1 MAVKRFTKRNRK
13 VSGKLSRKQKG
24 GMYGVNSRQHGLPG
38 PGEPSAAFRMP
49 SKEYTIQFV
58 KRRTNA
64 ADSRQQANSLQR
76 QQTTQNM
83 QTVTKFFQQQ
93 QKTPLQ
99 TRFVSALP
107 NIFIKQGS
115 NAANYRQSRTNMR
128 TARKGLNHN
137 DYGVAKSRG
146 KQAGKDAKSIKRGF
160 TRA

>member
-13 VSGKLSRKQKG
+13 VSGKLSRKQRG
-24 GMYGVNSRQHGLPG
+24 GVYANQQGKAGPGRRLPG
-38 PGEPSAAFRMP
+38 VGMNNTDF
-49 SKEYTIQFV
+49 TIQFV

-76 QQTTQNM
+76 QQTTQKM

-93 QKTPLQ
+93 QNTPLQ

-115 NAANYRQSRTNMR
+115 NAAKYRQSRTNMR
-128 TARKGLNHN
+128 TARKGLNRN
-137 DYGVAKSRG
+137 YYGVAKREG
-146 KQAGKDAKSIKRGF
+146 KQAGKVDKSIKRGF